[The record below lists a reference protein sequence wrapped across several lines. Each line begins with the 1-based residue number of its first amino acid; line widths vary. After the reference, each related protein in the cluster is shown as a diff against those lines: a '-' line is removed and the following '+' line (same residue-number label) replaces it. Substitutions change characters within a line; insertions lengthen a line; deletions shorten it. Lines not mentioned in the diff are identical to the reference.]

1 MKTNQIL
8 ALIAIAAGLFA
19 AFTSHSVKNNLYPTW
34 KFDSERV
41 EGKKVDDIS
50 ANHLAD
56 LLYNK
61 EAGMVVLDQRSESE
75 FLNYHIPSA
84 QRNDSGD
91 WGSGLEKAT
100 FIVYGLESDS
110 EVKAL
115 KKSLPGKVYVLEG
128 GMESWNRLVLFPDF
142 NHFKVRNS
150 DALEQIIRKC
160 RYFGGTPGNTQFLNI
175 DVRQTRYREGC

>member
-8 ALIAIAAGLFA
+8 ALIAIAAGLLA

-41 EGKKVDDIS
+41 EGKKVDYIS

-56 LLYNK
+56 LLYLK
-61 EAGMVVLDQRSESE
+61 EQGIVVLDVRSESE
-75 FLNYHIPSA
+75 FNAYHIPSA
-84 QRNDSGD
+84 IMYGKGD
-91 WGSGLEKAT
+91 LEADQEKST
-100 FIVYGLESDS
+100 FIVYGLESDA
-110 EVKAL
+110 EVKEL
-115 KKSLPGKVYVLEG
+115 KSKLPGKVYVLEG
-128 GMESWNRLVLFPDF
+128 GMESWNTLVLFPDF
-142 NHFKVRNS
+142 NHFRIRNS

-175 DVRQTRYREGC
+175 DIRQTRYREGC